1 MLSAE
6 CPPEVLYV
14 KPGSVADKAG
24 LQKGDILLMMDGIS
38 LSNRIHESLVTY
50 IAEHTKLEMRVLRDD
65 SRCDTYLPS
74 SKVKYI

>member
-1 MLSAE
+1 M
-6 CPPEVLYV
+6 

-65 SRCDTYLPS
+65 SRYSPLNTGMVSYGTA
-74 SKVKYI
+74 